1 MTGQD
6 EGFALGVDLGTS
18 NTVAVL
24 RWPDGRSR
32 PLLFDGVPVLPSGVF
47 LGDRLHVGRDAQRLA
62 QADPARF
69 EPNPKRRVDEPTV
82 LLGDREVPTAD
93 LLAAVLAAVARS
105 AVEAVGFLPPAALTY
120 PAGWGARRR
129 EVLAHAVAR
138 AGWPPVTSGGPP
150 TAGRLPVGSP
160 AAGPGTR
167 LVPEPVAAARY
178 FADVLRRPVPVGQAI
193 AVFDFGGGTLDIAV
207 VRNDGVD
214 PHGRARFAVVGSGGL
229 TELGGLDLDAALV
242 EQLSGVLDP
251 QVRQQLAA
259 PATPAQ
265 WRNRRQFW
273 DDVRGAKE
281 MLSRASSAPVAV
293 PGVDRAVHLTRDEL
307 EQVAGP
313 LIRRGVRETARVIAA
328 CGLGVDQL
336 AGLFLVGG
344 SSRVPLVA
352 RLLHS
357 ELGVAPTVLE
367 QPELPVAEGALAD
380 LPAPACGPAASP
392 VPPVAP
398 APSPVSPAPSPVPP
412 VPAAP
417 ASVPP
422 AQGPPPP
429 VQPTSTPTP
438 GPARRR
444 RRRRRRLPWL
454 VGGAALA
461 VVAVTVASVVY
472 LLRDPARP
480 IEFRAFNQV
489 GKAITVPED
498 ADADFTQLVDGQAY
512 GGYVRDDGRL
522 GVVAVDPATGDER
535 WDGATT
541 VRADRWFGLR
551 ATPDAVI
558 AVADAYSSATRPVAV
573 LDPTDGRQ
581 LWDFEILG
589 KDQLF
594 VFDDVL
600 VWSDV
605 EGARLVGLDLRDG
618 TERWAHGNPADQYDA
633 TDTAVYP
640 AVSAADLTGPAGF
653 DGVPT
658 EPDLADDR
666 RIVQLTS
673 TRHARVFDAGSG
685 ELLGERSN
693 VAAPTDPA
701 LVYAG
706 RLVIAPSDSSGY
718 RLASYDLS
726 TTGESVNL
734 YTPAD
739 DQRRLQSLTP
749 CGGTRICLLESTG
762 FGSDTNELVL
772 IDLAE
777 GGEQWRVPAA
787 DFEAVVPVGEQILL
801 RRTSGGYLS
810 LLLDPD
816 GEELLSRDGVA
827 VRIDRANLLWFFD
840 NPGSYPEDASVAGV
854 PAAVPADLL
863 ELGVLQGVRTVAC
876 SWDRAVI
883 FCPTADGFVTHRFV
897 AG

>member
-6 EGFALGVDLGTS
+6 GDFALGVDLGTS

-24 RWPDGRSR
+24 RWPDGRTR

-47 LGDRLHVGRDAQRLA
+47 LGDRLYVGRDASRLA

-82 LLGDREVPTAD
+82 LLGDHDVPTAD

-138 AGWPPVTSGGPP
+138 AGWPPVTSGGPATSGP
-150 TAGRLPVGSP
+150 PPVGSG
-160 AAGPGTR
+160 APGTR

-178 FADVLRRPVPVGQAI
+178 FADVLRRPVPVGQAL

-214 PHGRARFAVVGSGGL
+214 PHGRARFAVIGSGGL

-242 EQLSGVLDP
+242 EQLSAVLDP

-307 EQVAGP
+307 EQVATP
-313 LIRRGVRETARVIAA
+313 LIGRGVRETARVIAA
-328 CGLGVDQL
+328 CGLGVGQL

-352 RLLHS
+352 RMLHS
-357 ELGVAPTVLE
+357 ELGIAPTVLE

-380 LPAPACGPAASP
+380 LPAPASVPAAPSAVASP
-392 VPPVAP
+392 VPPVAAAPPVAP
-398 APSPVSPAPSPVPP
+398 APSPVSPAPSPVS
-412 VPAAP
+412 PAP
-417 ASVPP
+417 S
-422 AQGPPPP
+422 
-429 VQPTSTPTP
+429 
-438 GPARRR
+438 GPA

-461 VVAVTVASVVY
+461 LVAVTVASVVY

-480 IEFRAFNQV
+480 IEFRAFSQV

-498 ADADFTQLVDGQAY
+498 ADAGFTQLVDGQAY

-522 GVVAVDPATGDER
+522 GVVAVDPATGDKR
-535 WDGATT
+535 WDEATT

-594 VFDDVL
+594 VFDDIL

-605 EGARLVGLDLRDG
+605 DGARLVGLDLRDG
-618 TERWAHGNPADQYDA
+618 TERWAYDNPADQYDA

-653 DGVPT
+653 DGAPT
-658 EPDLADDR
+658 TPDLADDR

-685 ELLGERSN
+685 ELLGDRSN

-726 TTGESVNL
+726 VSGEPVNL

-762 FGSDTNELVL
+762 FGSDTNELVV
-772 IDLAE
+772 IDPAE
-777 GGEQWRVPAA
+777 DGVQWRVPAA
-787 DFEAVVPVGEQILL
+787 DFEVVVPVGDQILL
-801 RRTSGGYLS
+801 RRTTTPYLS
-810 LLLDPD
+810 LLLDSD

-827 VRIDRANLLWFFD
+827 VRIDRANLLWFLD
-840 NPGSYPEDASVAGV
+840 DPGSYPEDASVAGV
-854 PAAVPADLL
+854 PAAAPAARL

-876 SWDRAVI
+876 SWDRRVI
-883 FCPTADGFVTHRFV
+883 FCPTADGFVTHRFT

>member
-1 MTGQD
+1 MNGPVRL
-6 EGFALGVDLGTS
+6 AVDLGTTH
-18 NTVAVL
+18 TVAVV
-24 RWPDGRSR
+24 RRGDEPPR
-32 PLLFDGVPVLPSGVF
+32 PLLFDGTPLLASGVCIDAA
-47 LGDRLHVGRDAQRLA
+47 GGVHSGRDAQRLA
-62 QADPARF
+62 AGEPHRF
-69 EPNPKRRVDEPTV
+69 EPHPKRRVDDGSV
-82 LLGDREVPTAD
+82 LLGDRELPVTQLLAVTLRRVAAEAATAGVHPAGGTVLTCPADWGAPRRD
-93 LLAAVLAAVARS
+93 LLRAAA
-105 AVEAVGFLPPAALTY
+105 T
-120 PAGWGARRR
+120 
-129 EVLAHAVAR
+129 
-138 AGWPPVTSGGPP
+138 
-150 TAGRLPVGSP
+150 
-160 AAGPGTR
+160 AAGLGPVR
-167 LVPEPVAAARY
+167 LLDEPIAAATYCVR
-178 FADVLRRPVPVGQAI
+178 VLGRQVPPGGTL

-214 PHGRARFAVVGSGGL
+214 PHGRARFAVIGSGGL

-242 EQLSGVLDP
+242 EQLGAVLDP

-307 EQVAGP
+307 ERVATP
-313 LIRRGVRETARVIAA
+313 LIGRGVRETARLVAA

-352 RLLHS
+352 RMLHS
-357 ELGVAPTVLE
+357 ELGIAPTVLE

-380 LPAPACGPAASP
+380 LPAPASVPAAPSAVASP
-392 VPPVAP
+392 VPPVAA
-398 APSPVSPAPSPVPP
+398 APSPVSPAPS
-412 VPAAP
+412 
-417 ASVPP
+417 
-422 AQGPPPP
+422 
-429 VQPTSTPTP
+429 
-438 GPARRR
+438 GPA
-444 RRRRRRLPWL
+444 RRRRLPWL

-480 IEFRAFNQV
+480 IEFRAFSQV

-522 GVVAVDPATGDER
+522 GVVAVDPATGDQR
-535 WDGATT
+535 WDEATT

-581 LWDFEILG
+581 LWHFEILG

-605 EGARLVGLDLRDG
+605 DGARLVGLDLRDG
-618 TERWAHGNPADQYDA
+618 TERWEHENPADQYDD

-653 DGVPT
+653 DGAPT
-658 EPDLADDR
+658 TPDLADDR

-685 ELLGERSN
+685 ELLGDRSN
-693 VAAPTDPA
+693 VAAPTDPVV
-701 LVYAG
+701 VYAG

-762 FGSDTNELVL
+762 FGSDTNELVV
-772 IDLAE
+772 IDPAE
-777 GGEQWRVPAA
+777 DGVQWRVPAA
-787 DFEAVVPVGEQILL
+787 DFEVVVPVGDQILL
-801 RRTSGGYLS
+801 RRTTTPYLS
-810 LLLDPD
+810 LLLDSD
-816 GEELLSRDGVA
+816 GEELLRRDGVA
-827 VRIDRANLLWFFD
+827 VRIDRANLLWFLD
-840 NPGSYPEDASVAGV
+840 DPGSYPEDASVAGV
-854 PAAVPADLL
+854 PAAAPADRL

-876 SWDRAVI
+876 SWDRAVV
-883 FCPTADGFVTHRFV
+883 FCPTADGFVTHRFI

>member
-1 MTGQD
+1 M
-6 EGFALGVDLGTS
+6 
-18 NTVAVL
+18 
-24 RWPDGRSR
+24 
-32 PLLFDGVPVLPSGVF
+32 
-47 LGDRLHVGRDAQRLA
+47 
-62 QADPARF
+62 
-69 EPNPKRRVDEPTV
+69 PT
-82 LLGDREVPTAD
+82 
-93 LLAAVLAAVARS
+93 
-105 AVEAVGFLPPAALTY
+105 PAA
-120 PAGWGARRR
+120 
-129 EVLAHAVAR
+129 
-138 AGWPPVTSGGPP
+138 
-150 TAGRLPVGSP
+150 
-160 AAGPGTR
+160 
-167 LVPEPVAAARY
+167 
-178 FADVLRRPVPVGQAI
+178 
-193 AVFDFGGGTLDIAV
+193 
-207 VRNDGVD
+207 
-214 PHGRARFAVVGSGGL
+214 
-229 TELGGLDLDAALV
+229 
-242 EQLSGVLDP
+242 
-251 QVRQQLAA
+251 
-259 PATPAQ
+259 
-265 WRNRRQFW
+265 
-273 DDVRGAKE
+273 
-281 MLSRASSAPVAV
+281 
-293 PGVDRAVHLTRDEL
+293 
-307 EQVAGP
+307 
-313 LIRRGVRETARVIAA
+313 
-328 CGLGVDQL
+328 
-336 AGLFLVGG
+336 
-344 SSRVPLVA
+344 
-352 RLLHS
+352 
-357 ELGVAPTVLE
+357 
-367 QPELPVAEGALAD
+367 
-380 LPAPACGPAASP
+380 
-392 VPPVAP
+392 
-398 APSPVSPAPSPVPP
+398 
-412 VPAAP
+412 
-417 ASVPP
+417 
-422 AQGPPPP
+422 
-429 VQPTSTPTP
+429 

-444 RRRRRRLPWL
+444 RRHRRRLPWL

-461 VVAVTVASVVY
+461 LVAVIIAAVVVY
-472 LLRDPARP
+472 LVRDPARP
-480 IEFRAFNQV
+480 IEFRAFTPV
-489 GKAITVPED
+489 GEAITVPED

-522 GVVAVDPATGDER
+522 GVVAVDPATGDQR
-535 WDGATT
+535 WDEATT

-558 AVADAYSSATRPVAV
+558 AVADAYSGDPRPVAV

-581 LWDFEILG
+581 LWHFEILG

-605 EGARLVGLDLRDG
+605 DGARLVGLDLFDG
-618 TERWAHGNPADQYDA
+618 TQRWAHNNPADQYDD

-653 DGVPT
+653 DGVST
-658 EPDLADDR
+658 APDLADDR

-739 DQRRLQSLTP
+739 DKRRLQSFTP

-772 IDLAE
+772 IDLAD
-777 GGEQWRVPAA
+777 GGAQWQVPAA
-787 DFEAVVPVGEQILL
+787 DFEVVVPVGEQILL

-810 LLLDPD
+810 LLLDSA

-854 PAAVPADLL
+854 PAAVPADRL

-883 FCPTADGFVTHRFV
+883 FCPTADGFVTHRFI

>member
-24 RWPDGRSR
+24 RWPDGRTR

-82 LLGDREVPTAD
+82 LLGAHDVPTAD

-138 AGWPPVTSGGPP
+138 AGWPPVIPGGPATSGPP
-150 TAGRLPVGSP
+150 PVGS
-160 AAGPGTR
+160 GTPGTR

-178 FADVLRRPVPVGQAI
+178 FADVLRRPVPVGQAL

-214 PHGRARFAVVGSGGL
+214 PHGRARFAVIGSGGL

-242 EQLSGVLDP
+242 EQLGAVLDP

-307 EQVAGP
+307 ERVATP
-313 LIRRGVRETARVIAA
+313 LIGRGVRETARLVAA

-352 RLLHS
+352 RMLHS
-357 ELGVAPTVLE
+357 ELGIAPTVLE

-380 LPAPACGPAASP
+380 LPAPASVPAAPSAVASP
-392 VPPVAP
+392 VPPVAA
-398 APSPVSPAPSPVPP
+398 APSPVSPAPS
-412 VPAAP
+412 
-417 ASVPP
+417 
-422 AQGPPPP
+422 
-429 VQPTSTPTP
+429 
-438 GPARRR
+438 GPA
-444 RRRRRRLPWL
+444 RRRRLPWL

-480 IEFRAFNQV
+480 IEFRAFSQV

-522 GVVAVDPATGDER
+522 GVVAVDPATGDQR
-535 WDGATT
+535 WDEATT

-581 LWDFEILG
+581 LWHFEILG

-605 EGARLVGLDLRDG
+605 DGARLVGLDLRDG
-618 TERWAHGNPADQYDA
+618 TERWEHENPADQYDD

-653 DGVPT
+653 DGAPT
-658 EPDLADDR
+658 TPDLADDR

-685 ELLGERSN
+685 ELLGDRSN
-693 VAAPTDPA
+693 VAAPTDPVV
-701 LVYAG
+701 VYAG

-762 FGSDTNELVL
+762 FGSDTNELVV
-772 IDLAE
+772 IDPAE
-777 GGEQWRVPAA
+777 DGVQWRVPAA
-787 DFEAVVPVGEQILL
+787 DFEVVVPVGDQILL
-801 RRTSGGYLS
+801 RRTTTPYLS
-810 LLLDPD
+810 LLLDAD
-816 GEELLSRDGVA
+816 GEELLRRDGVA
-827 VRIDRANLLWFFD
+827 VRIDRANLLWFLD
-840 NPGSYPEDASVAGV
+840 DPGSYPEDASVAGV
-854 PAAVPADLL
+854 PAAAPADRL

-876 SWDRAVI
+876 SWDRAVV
-883 FCPTADGFVTHRFV
+883 FCPTADGFVTHRFI